1 MGPRTGARDLRKL
14 AFWYQLGLM
23 RSREGNLPAQRNGR
37 LIQADTQD
45 TVGYQRA
52 IGRIILQRPIVA

>member
-37 LIQADTQD
+37 LIQADT
-45 TVGYQRA
+45 VGYQRA